1 MTAIQTRN
9 SIMAVKVE
17 STEGVPVSPDA
28 SGDFIALQDDAAFTY
43 ETETLENAEL
53 KSSLGSAAPIQGFEN
68 PSMSFSH
75 YLKHSGVEGTAPE
88 MEELLE
94 GAFGTQT
101 IQATERDTVAG
112 STTSVINVDVGEG
125 VEYARGT
132 ALMIKDGVNG
142 YTVRN
147 VESIATDALTLGFN
161 IDTAPATGVSLGRA
175 VAYAPADLGHQ
186 PMSVWMYNGN
196 GGQVSM
202 MAGGKVTEFSITAEA
217 GQLINSSFSLEGLA
231 HYFNPIDIAADD
243 IYIDFTDDQGTAEA
257 QVTAKVY
264 KDPHELAGA
273 IASAMNAVTTETITV
288 TYSDTTG
295 KFTLAATGALFSLLW
310 NTGTNAANTIADA
323 IGFSAA
329 SDSTGATSYEA
340 PSAIDL
346 SASYT
351 PSFDSSS
358 PLVAKNNSVLLGDA
372 DDNVCFKANS
382 ISLTLT
388 DTRRT
393 IDDICAATGRS
404 GSIINARTAEISVT
418 ALLDQYEADK
428 YRKFRENETTK
439 FAYVAGLKDAASNW
453 VPGSV
458 VNMFTPTAKI
468 SSFNLADDDGLIS
481 LEMTLTAF
489 VNNSGEG
496 EIFLNFL

>member
-17 STEGVPVSPDA
+17 TTEGVPVAPDA
-28 SGDFIALQDDAAFTY
+28 AGDFIALQDDAAFTY
-43 ETETLENAEL
+43 ETETLENVEL

-68 PSMSFSH
+68 PAFSFSH

-94 GAFGTQT
+94 GAFGTQS

-112 STTSVINVDVGEG
+112 STTSVLNVDAGEG
-125 VEYARGT
+125 VEYARGV
-132 ALMIKDGVNG
+132 ALLIKDAVNG
-142 YTVRN
+142 YNVRN
-147 VESIATDALTLGFN
+147 VESISTDALTLGFN
-161 IDTAPATGVSLGRA
+161 IGTAPSSGVNLGRA
-175 VAYAPADLGHQ
+175 VAYSPADSGHQ

-202 MAGGKVTEFSITAEA
+202 MAGGKMTEFSLTAEA
-217 GQLINSSFSLEGLA
+217 GQLINSSYSMEGLA
-231 HYFNPIDIAADD
+231 HYFNPIEITASD
-243 IYIDFTDDQGTAEA
+243 IYIDFTDDQGTVAA
-257 QVTAKVY
+257 QVAAKIY

-273 IASAMNAVTTETITV
+273 IASAMNALTTETITV
-288 TYSDTTG
+288 TYSDSDG
-295 KFTLAATGALFSLLW
+295 KYTLAATGAVFSLLF
-310 NTGTNAANTIADA
+310 NTGANAANTIADK

-329 SDSTGATSYEA
+329 ADSTGATSYEA
-340 PSAIDL
+340 PSAIDF
-346 SASYT
+346 SAAYT
-351 PSFDSSS
+351 PSFDSSA

-382 ISLTLT
+382 ISMTLS

-404 GSIINARTAEISVT
+404 GSIVNARTAEITVT

-439 FAYVAGLKDAASNW
+439 FAYTAGTKDAASNW
-453 VPGSV
+453 VPGTV
-458 VNMFTPTAKI
+458 VNMFCPTAKI